1 MSDLF
6 LIVAV
11 IAAFGVPMLYFIA
24 QLILEFVDKNN
35 ENQ

>member
-6 LIVAV
+6 LLVAV
-11 IAAFGVPMLYFIA
+11 IAAFGVPVLYFTARI
-24 QLILEFVDKNN
+24 IMEFVDKNN